1 MDAENK
7 STPPYR
13 KDAAQAATAPSPSE
27 PPPLDALT
35 AAVQHS
41 LAAMY
46 TLSSN
51 ELRMAATTLRM
62 LANIA
67 EAMAQRRDR

>member
-1 MDAENK
+1 MD
-7 STPPYR
+7 
-13 KDAAQAATAPSPSE
+13 
-27 PPPLDALT
+27 
-35 AAVQHS
+35 
-41 LAAMY
+41 